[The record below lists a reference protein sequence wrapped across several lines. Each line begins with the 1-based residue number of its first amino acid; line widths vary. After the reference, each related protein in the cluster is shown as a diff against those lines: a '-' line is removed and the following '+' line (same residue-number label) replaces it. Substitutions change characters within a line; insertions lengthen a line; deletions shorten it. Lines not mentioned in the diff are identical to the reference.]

1 VLLELTHRAL
11 LIALYVALP
20 MLGAAVAAALAVS
33 AVQSA
38 LRQSD
43 PTVATVPKLLAAGGA
58 LLIFGG
64 WMVAAIGGFWL
75 DLWTSLPEI
84 VR

>member
-1 VLLELTHRAL
+1 M
-11 LIALYVALP
+11 IALYVALP
-20 MLGAAVAAALAVS
+20 LLGAAVAAALAVA

-43 PTVATVPKLLAAGGA
+43 ATVSTVPKLLATGGA

-64 WMVAAIGGFWL
+64 WMVAVLGDFWIT
-75 DLWTSLPEI
+75 LWTSLPEML
-84 VR
+84 R

>member
-1 VLLELTHRAL
+1 

-20 MLGAAVAAALAVS
+20 LLGAAVAAAVAVG
-33 AVQSA
+33 ALQSA

-43 PTVATVPKLLAAGGA
+43 ATVSTVPKILAAGGA

-64 WMVAAIGGFWL
+64 WMVAVLSGFWTE
-75 DLWTSLPEI
+75 LWVSLPEMM
-84 VR
+84 R

>member
-1 VLLELTHRAL
+1 
-11 LIALYVALP
+11 VA
-20 MLGAAVAAALAVS
+20 

-43 PTVATVPKLLAAGGA
+43 ATVSAVPKLLAAGGA

-64 WMVAAIGGFWL
+64 WMVAVLGGFWI
-75 DLWTSLPEI
+75 DLWTSLPEML
-84 VR
+84 R

>member
-1 VLLELTHRAL
+1 VLFELAQRGL
-11 LIALYVALP
+11 LVALYVALP
-20 MLGAAVAAALAVS
+20 MLVAAIVAGLAVA

-43 PTVATVPKLLAAGGA
+43 ATVSTVPKLLAVGGA

-64 WMVAAIGGFWL
+64 WMVAVLGGFWVE
-75 DLWTSLPEI
+75 LWTALPQML
-84 VR
+84 R

>member
-1 VLLELTHRAL
+1 M
-11 LIALYVALP
+11 ALP
-20 MLGAAVAAALAVS
+20 VLGAAVAATLAVS

-43 PTVATVPKLLAAGGA
+43 ATVSTVPRILAAGGA

-64 WMVAAIGGFWL
+64 WMVAVLGGFWVE
-75 DLWTSLPEI
+75 LWTSLPEMM
-84 VR
+84 R